1 MDTNQSLLLI
11 GNKSLTSSEFVSIL
25 SWAGFTVDVLYDSEN
40 IINQI
45 ADISPEILIADVSTN
60 PAVTRAF
67 LQEFHDAGFN
77 IPVILVGEGGPLE
90 RALALDRGADD
101 YLKKPFDETELIS
114 RIRAVLRRSKRPFQ
128 SLGVSHRLHCDE
140 LSIDRLARRAW
151 LDDDEIIL
159 TPKAFSVL
167 EYLMIHPDQ
176 LLTRDIL
183 LDAIWGW
190 ESLAGIRAV
199 DTRIFELRK
208 ALNDT
213 RVSPR
218 FIETVSGMGYR
229 FIGKISITA

>member
-1 MDTNQSLLLI
+1 MDTNQSVLLI
-11 GNKSLTSSEFVSIL
+11 GNKSLTSSEFVSLL
-25 SWAGFTVDVLYDSEN
+25 SWAGFAVDVLQGSDN
-40 IINQI
+40 VLNQI
-45 ADISPEILIADVSTN
+45 ADISPEIVIADVSTN

-101 YLKKPFDETELIS
+101 YLNKPFNETEMIS

-128 SLGVSHRLHCDE
+128 SLVVSHRLHCDE

-151 LDDDEIIL
+151 LEDDEIIL

-176 LLTRDIL
+176 LLTRDKL

-213 RVSPR
+213 RVRPR

-229 FIGKISITA
+229 FIGSVSIMA

>member
-1 MDTNQSLLLI
+1 MDTNQNILLMGDKI
-11 GNKSLTSSEFVSIL
+11 LTSPEFVSLL
-25 SWAGFTVDVLYDSEN
+25 SWAGFTIDVLQNSAH
-40 IINQI
+40 ILNQI
-45 ADISPEILIADVSTN
+45 AEISPDILVADVSTN
-60 PAVTRAF
+60 PADTREF
-67 LQEFHDAGFN
+67 LQKFHDTGFN
-77 IPVILVGEGGPLE
+77 IPVILLGNGGALE
-90 RALALDRGADD
+90 RAFALDRGADD
-101 YLKKPFDETELIS
+101 YINKPFNETELIS

-128 SLGVSHRLHCDE
+128 SLGGSHRLGCFE
-140 LSIDRLARRAW
+140 LSIDRLSRRAW
-151 LDDDEIIL
+151 MKDDEIIL

-176 LLTRDIL
+176 LLTRDTL

-213 RVSPR
+213 RINPR

-229 FIGKISITA
+229 FIGTVSITA

>member
-1 MDTNQSLLLI
+1 MELNQSVLLI
-11 GNKSLTSSEFVSIL
+11 GNKSLTSAEFLSLL
-25 SWAGFTVDVLYDSEN
+25 SWAGFVVDVLQGDEDLLK
-40 IINQI
+40 QI
-45 ADISPEILIADVSTN
+45 AEISPEILVVDVSIN
-60 PAVTRAF
+60 PASTRAL
-67 LQEFHDAGFN
+67 LQEFHDVGFN
-77 IPVILVGEGGPLE
+77 IPVLLVGDGGPLE

-101 YLKKPFDETELIS
+101 YINKPFNETELIS
-114 RIRAVLRRSKRPFQ
+114 RIRSVLRRSQRPFQ
-128 SLGVSHRLHCDE
+128 SLGGSHRLACYE
-140 LSIDRLARRAW
+140 LSIDRLSRRAW
-151 LDDDEIIL
+151 LEDEEVIL

-176 LLTRDIL
+176 LLTRDTL

-213 RVSPR
+213 RGSPR

-229 FIGKISITA
+229 FVGTVAIMA